1 MEALEKLSGYSEG
14 LAIVDSLVDRIQ
26 EAIRDT
32 DRCTRTREDL
42 LWFLLPHTDRQGM
55 EVLRS
60 RLSELSELYK
70 PQQSDWQTEIRL
82 AGYTLPEDLLTQEDG
97 DLLMARLTG
106 EVS

>member
-1 MEALEKLSGYSEG
+1 
-14 LAIVDSLVDRIQ
+14 
-26 EAIRDT
+26 
-32 DRCTRTREDL
+32 
-42 LWFLLPHTDRQGM
+42 M